1 MLSRSCDRLLFF
13 AWKIFFK
20 IKFKLIRLKENK
32 VKFFKDPYSHLKP
45 FTIDELKLRV
55 PAAFA
60 QQASLEVSKRYNFI
74 STEQVVNTLIEGK
87 FLPYGA
93 MQGNSRKEGN
103 ALVAKHII
111 KFRREGTQLV
121 KGEMIPEIILS
132 TSHDGTSSFKLD
144 LGIYRIV
151 CSNGLVAPTSFLAS
165 RSVRH
170 QGYNDGDIIDAAFEV
185 LSNCPAADQ
194 NLTEMRKLILNDKE
208 REAFAEAALD
218 LKYDEEELDE
228 NGLPSLEILKP
239 SPQLLLNIRRQND
252 SAKDLLTTFNVIQ
265 ENIVRGDQMFFGRN
279 KKGHKVRKT
288 TRAVKSVGADLKLNK
303 ALWTLANKILEIRS

>member
-1 MLSRSCDRLLFF
+1 MKYFLQ
-13 AWKIFFK
+13 
-20 IKFKLIRLKENK
+20 
-32 VKFFKDPYSHLKP
+32 PYSHLKP
-45 FTIDELKLRV
+45 FTIDELKQRV

-60 QQASLEVSKRYNFI
+60 NQASSDVSQKYNFI
-74 STEQVVNTLIEGK
+74 STEQVINTLINGK

-93 MQGNSRKEGN
+93 MQGKSRKEGN

-111 KFRREGTQLV
+111 KFRKEGTQLV
-121 KGEMIPEIILS
+121 KGEMIPEIVLS
-132 TSHDGTSSFKLD
+132 TSHDGTSAFKLD

-170 QGYNDGDIIDAAFEV
+170 QGYNDGDIIDASFEV

-194 NLTEMRKLILNDKE
+194 NLSDMRKLLLSDKE
-208 REAFAEAALD
+208 RDVYAEAALE
-218 LKYDEEELDE
+218 LKYENDDDFDE
-228 NGLPSLEILKP
+228 NGTPKVEILKP
-239 SPQLLLNIRRQND
+239 SPRLLLNIRRQND

-265 ENIVRGDQMFFGRN
+265 ENLIRGEQMYFGRD

-303 ALWTLANKILEIRS
+303 ALWTLANKILELRS